1 MARTLAAYTRAMK
14 PLLLPLLLAFGALT
28 VQAERAPRPTV
39 LPADGGSTARVIV
52 KFKSDAT
59 TLRTRALAAGGE
71 GTAGVL
77 GARASALGGR
87 LGLALKAGHAVSDR
101 AQVVTAEGL
110 TGAQLAARLAAD
122 ADVEYAEEDRRM
134 TRLATPNDALFL
146 AATGAEGPAVGQW
159 FLRAPAGEATAAINA
174 MGAWDRSQGGA
185 AGNGVIVAVL
195 DTGVRGEHPDL
206 AGKLVPGYDMV
217 SDTAIANDGN
227 GRDSDPTDPGDWV
240 TATEAATA
248 TFRDCDA
255 ADSSWHG
262 TQVAGI
268 IGALTNNGDGVAG
281 TGWNARVLP
290 VRVLGKCYGNTSDI
304 AAGIRWAAGLPVQG
318 ISTNP
323 NPARVINLS
332 LGGAGSC
339 GTTYQQAI
347 DDAVAAGTV
356 VVVAAGNSAG
366 QAVGTPGN
374 CNNVITVGALRHVGT
389 KVGYSD
395 VGPQV
400 ALSAPGGNCVN
411 VDDSGPCLYPI
422 VTTLNAG
429 TQGPAASI
437 YSNGTTHPSVGTSFS
452 SPQVA
457 ATVAMMLDVAPRL
470 TADQVRRM
478 LRSSARAFPTGGVA
492 ADETGPI
499 TQCRAPSTGVQQL
512 QCYCTTTTC
521 GAGML
526 DAAAAV
532 ALAAEPPVIT
542 PVITAPVTAT
552 AGESISLS
560 VAATVEPAGLQ
571 VESVVWEIVEGSTL
585 ATITGPSNA
594 ETVSVVP
601 TGNGSGTV
609 VVRATITDS
618 LGQTTTTTQTLTV
631 TGNGGNG
638 GGGGGGAAS
647 LAWLLGLALACAGLH
662 RLSRR

>member
-1 MARTLAAYTRAMK
+1 MK

-28 VQAERAPRPTV
+28 AQAERAPRPTV
-39 LPADGGSTARVIV
+39 LPADSGSTARVIV
-52 KFKSDAT
+52 KFKPDAT
-59 TLRTRALAAGGE
+59 TLRTRALSAGGE

-77 GARASALGGR
+77 GARAGALGGR

-101 AQVVTAEGL
+101 AQVVSAEGL

-134 TRLATPNDALFL
+134 TRLATPNDPLFL
-146 AATGAEGPAVGQW
+146 AATGAEGPVVGQW

-174 MGAWDRSQGGA
+174 VGAWDRSQGGP
-185 AGNGVIVAVL
+185 AGSGVIVAVL

-206 AGKLVPGYDMV
+206 AGKLVAGYDMV

-227 GRDSDPTDPGDWV
+227 GRDSDPSDPGDWV
-240 TATEAATA
+240 TSAEAATS
-248 TFRDCDA
+248 TFRDCEV

-268 IGALTNNGDGVAG
+268 VGALTNNASGVAG
-281 TGWNARVLP
+281 AGWNARVLP

-318 ISTNP
+318 IATNP

-332 LGGAGSC
+332 LGGSGSC
-339 GTTYQQAI
+339 GATYQQAI
-347 DDAVAAGTV
+347 DEAVAAGSV

-395 VGPQV
+395 VGSQV

-429 TQGPAASI
+429 TQAPAASI

-457 ATVAMMLDVAPRL
+457 ATVAMMLDAAPAL

-478 LRSSARAFPTGGVA
+478 LQSSARAFPTSGVA

-499 TQCRAPSTGVQQL
+499 TQCRAPSAGVQQL
-512 QCYCTTTTC
+512 QCYCTTSTC

-532 ALAAEPPVIT
+532 ALAPSSAVIT
-542 PVITAPVTAT
+542 PVITSPTTTT
-552 AGESISLS
+552 AGESITLS
-560 VAATVEPAGLQ
+560 AAATVEPAGRQ
-571 VESVVWEIVEGSTL
+571 VESVVWRIISGGDVATL
-585 ATITGPSNA
+585 AAPTNA
-594 ETVSVVP
+594 ETVSLNA
-601 TGNGSGTV
+601 TGSGTV
-609 VVRATITDS
+609 VVQATVTDS
-618 LGQTTTTTQTLTV
+618 LGFTTSSTQTITV
-631 TGNGGNG
+631 ASSSSSSS
-638 GGGGGGAAS
+638 GGGGAVS
-647 LAWLLGLALACAGLH
+647 LAWLLGLAAACAGLRRRIH
-662 RLSRR
+662 R